1 MTFKI
6 KLLFFLLP
14 FGCNNT
20 NSNQNSEEQISKLES
35 FDEFYHKFYSDSTFQ
50 RNRITFPLINLLWD
64 VDKKSYDKEII
75 NANEWEF
82 TSLDDNKYLKKIT
95 KSEFRVKLNIQI
107 QDTGVS
113 VNYIFNLKNGKWFLD
128 KIIDEST

>member
-1 MTFKI
+1 
-6 KLLFFLLP
+6 
-14 FGCNNT
+14 
-20 NSNQNSEEQISKLES
+20 LES